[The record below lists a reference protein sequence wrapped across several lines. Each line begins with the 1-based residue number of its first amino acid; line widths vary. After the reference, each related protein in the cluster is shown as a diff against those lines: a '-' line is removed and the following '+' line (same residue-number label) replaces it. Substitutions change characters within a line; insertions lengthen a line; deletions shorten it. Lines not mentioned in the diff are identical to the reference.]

1 MTDDSADERQSGDAS
16 DDVTDDTQLDDIL
29 DRLESSLSETDDSAA
44 DPRPNTRD
52 ATSLPDDFGSST
64 GPSDPS
70 TDPTDSSTKPADSST
85 DPTDSSTKP
94 ADPSTDPTD
103 SSTDPADP
111 ATGPSDPSAT
121 TPESTGRQ
129 PAAERA
135 TGGRLWDD
143 FAETR
148 QPGEESSTEADP
160 SAEPTGF
167 EFGAV
172 EDPESDAATD
182 DDRAA
187 TDTAETDDSAS
198 TSFRGILNRISHR
211 LGSAGG
217 LMGSTSASSAAP
229 DSQAPGAESDT
240 AAETSTETPTATAQ
254 SSGSQTDRQQATG
267 AGAGR
272 PRGSQASVSIDQV
285 LQNIDMFGRA
295 TASSQVLLLS
305 PTTHSVT
312 NEIYRRVLLPDDG
325 TGQNLLLVS
334 AIQSQTEQLPA
345 VRAIPEWTHGKTGVI
360 EVGQSVLRPSQPTQG
375 PDLTVQLDVYKQ
387 ITNFQSLAKIGV
399 NVSHITSRWGTD
411 HRSTVV
417 GVHTLSSIQQYVGN
431 ETMFQFLF
439 TLKGQLNSMGVR
451 GFYHMDP
458 AAHTQS
464 EINTINSAFDIVVT
478 VDSDGSID
486 IQ

>member
-1 MTDDSADERQSGDAS
+1 MTDESADERQSGDAS

-64 GPSDPS
+64 GPSDSS
-70 TDPTDSSTKPADSST
+70 TEPTDSSTGPSDSST
-85 DPTDSSTKP
+85 ER
-94 ADPSTDPTD
+94 
-103 SSTDPADP
+103 
-111 ATGPSDPSAT
+111 SDLSAT
-121 TPESTGRQ
+121 TPESTGRK
-129 PAAERA
+129 PAAERS
-135 TGGRLWDD
+135 TGARLWDD

-148 QPGEESSTEADP
+148 QPGEGSATEADS
-160 SAEPTGF
+160 SAESSGF

-172 EDPESDAATD
+172 EDTESASAENDQPGAET
-182 DDRAA
+182 
-187 TDTAETDDSAS
+187 TETDDSGS
-198 TSFRGILNRISHR
+198 TSFRGILSRISHR
-211 LGSAGG
+211 LGSASG
-217 LMGSTSASSAAP
+217 LTGSTSDGSAAS
-229 DSQAPGAESDT
+229 DDQAARPKSDA
-240 AAETSTETPTATAQ
+240 AAEMSTSTETPTATAQ
-254 SSGSQTDRQQATG
+254 PSGSPDRQQATQG
-267 AGAGR
+267 SGSGR

-334 AIQSQTEQLPA
+334 AIQSRTEQLPA

-375 PDLTVQLDVYKQ
+375 SDLTVQLDVYKQ

-399 NVSHITSRWGTD
+399 NISHITSKWGSD